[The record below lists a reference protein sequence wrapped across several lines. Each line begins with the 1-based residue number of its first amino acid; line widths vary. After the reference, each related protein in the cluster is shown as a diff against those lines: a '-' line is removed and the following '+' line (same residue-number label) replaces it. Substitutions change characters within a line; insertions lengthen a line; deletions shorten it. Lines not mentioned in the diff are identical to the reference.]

1 MKINKFF
8 NEHKRVAVAFSGGVD
23 SAVLLMLAK
32 NHAEKVKAYFVKS
45 QFQPAFE
52 LEDAKKIASL
62 LDVELEVIALDALSD
77 KLVAKNPQDRCYHC
91 KKHVFDAICAKAKA
105 DGFPFVLDGTN
116 ASDDENDRPGMKA
129 LFELGILSPLRECGL
144 DKEEIRRIAAEA
156 KLPVTDK
163 PSYACL
169 ATRIPT
175 GERLTVENL
184 SITEK
189 AEDEMRRLGFRNF
202 RVRFRNGGAKLELGA
217 AEFEKLLKKRREVL
231 ESLSEYYDGVTLDL
245 KERKDE

>member
-52 LEDAKKIASL
+52 LEDTKKISSL

-77 KLVAKNPQDRCYHC
+77 ELVAKNPQDRCYHC

-129 LFELGILSPLRECGL
+129 LFELGILSPLKECGL

-156 KLPVTDK
+156 KLPVADK

-175 GERLTVENL
+175 GKRLTVENL

-202 RVRFRNGGAKLELGA
+202 RVRFQNGGAKLELGT